1 MEPKPHYTAPEWD
14 TLEELDLNPEP
25 SPEPRPKG
33 RFFYK
38 LALISL
44 VLVFL
49 AGIILPNISWLKT
62 KSPSDRHPEKYLWS
76 VTKIAKDPE
85 SKVFYAPNE
94 ESFIILNP
102 ANDNL
107 DLYKLSSG
115 SYLYSIATDHTAIN
129 DLTYAPDGKAF
140 AMALD
145 TGDISIHTTLTG
157 VELKILSHTAKPKHI
172 AWSPDST
179 RLAAVYDN
187 EELLLW
193 DLNANKNALLAEEAF
208 DVPKWSPNGR
218 YLDLSPEEGSMNP
231 HGTMRLF
238 DTHTL
243 TELFYPIEPAAYY
256 QPPHFMKQSNKILY
270 GVSFAGQIVEW
281 DLETNRSYTFDPD
294 ESWLGKSSISPDERM
309 LYSILYGD
317 GDLKI
322 WDLETKTHIA
332 TLDYDEQ
339 ANVSYNLSWSPDSK
353 HIVVAY
359 DTGVDFHSA
368 ETGAFESRI
377 KLDPRSNHMYHG
389 FSPDGQLILTT
400 DGNSFS
406 LWSPQTSAQ
415 LHKVAGPYGAN
426 KVFWFQNSSQ
436 LVIQRQDAIDIYRI
450 SDEPGGPAFD
460 ISANPPMLKPSF

>member
-38 LALISL
+38 LALITL
-44 VLVFL
+44 ALVFFTS
-49 AGIILPNISWLKT
+49 IILPNIGWLKT
-62 KSPSDRHPEKYLWS
+62 KSPSDHKRKEYLWS
-76 VTKIAKDPE
+76 ITKIAKDPE

-102 ANDNL
+102 SNDNL

-115 SYLYSIATDHTAIN
+115 SYLYSIASDHTLIN
-129 DLTYAPDGKAF
+129 DITYAPDGKAF
-140 AMALD
+140 AIALD
-145 TGDISIHTTLTG
+145 SGDISIHASLTG
-157 VELKILSHTAKPKHI
+157 VESKTLSYTAKPKHI
-172 AWSPDST
+172 AWSPDSS
-179 RLAAVYDN
+179 RIAAVYDN

-193 DLNANKNALLAEEAF
+193 DLNTDKYALGAEEAF
-208 DVPKWSPNGR
+208 DVPRWSPNAR
-218 YLDLSPEEGSMNP
+218 YLDLSPDEALMNP
-231 HGTMRLF
+231 DGAMRLF

-243 TELFYPIEPAAYY
+243 TELFYPIKPTSYY
-256 QPPHFMKQSNKILY
+256 QPPNFMKHSNKILY
-270 GVSFAGQIVEW
+270 GVSFAEQIVEW
-281 DLETNRSYTFDPD
+281 DLENNHSYAFDPD

-309 LYSILYGD
+309 LYSILYGG

-339 ANVSYNLSWSPDSK
+339 PNVSYNLSWSPDSK

-359 DTGVDFHSA
+359 DTGIDFHSA
-368 ETGAFESRI
+368 ETGAFENRIALDSRF
-377 KLDPRSNHMYHG
+377 NHTYHG
-389 FSPDGQLILTT
+389 FSPDGQMILTM

-406 LWSPQTSAQ
+406 LWSPRTGAQ
-415 LHKVAGPYGAN
+415 LHKVAGPYFAN
-426 KVFWFQNSSQ
+426 KVFWFQNGSQ

-450 SDEPGGPAFD
+450 SDEPGGPTFD
-460 ISANPPMLKPSF
+460 ISANPPTFKPTF